1 MLTQTAKY
9 ALQALIYLSQ
19 QVEDD
24 YHQTRE
30 VARSIK
36 VPANYLGKTLQK
48 LARAKIVDSQKGLH
62 GGFRSARLPEQVRL
76 YDILRAI
83 DAVPK
88 ELDDEAAAGA
98 DKVELDSL
106 QKRFASIN
114 QLYARFLKETT
125 LADVMQPWTEE
136 PAAAPAEAAVPGRSE
151 SRFTVLSI

>member
-30 VARSIK
+30 IARLIR

-48 LARAKIVDSQKGLH
+48 LARARLVDSQKGLH
-62 GGFRSARLPEQVRL
+62 GGFRSALLPEQVRL
-76 YDILRAI
+76 HDVLQAI

-88 ELDDEAAAGA
+88 EVDVPAGGA
-98 DKVELDSL
+98 SELDSL
-106 QKRFASIN
+106 QRRFASIN
-114 QLYARFLKETT
+114 RLYSKFLKETT
-125 LADVMQPWTEE
+125 LEDVMRPVDE
-136 PAAAPAEAAVPGRSE
+136 EAADAWTAEGMGKE
-151 SRFTVLSI
+151 QEDQFAVLSI

>member
-30 VARSIK
+30 IARLIR

-48 LARAKIVDSQKGLH
+48 LARARIVDSQKGLH
-62 GGFRSARLPEQVRL
+62 GGFRSALLPEQVRL

-83 DAVPK
+83 DAVPR
-88 ELDDEAAAGA
+88 ELDESNNIET
-98 DKVELDSL
+98 ELDSL
-106 QKRFASIN
+106 HRRLAGIN
-114 QLYARFLKETT
+114 QLYRRFLKETT
-125 LADVMQPWTEE
+125 LEDVMQPTDELTVEE
-136 PAAAPAEAAVPGRSE
+136 WVGGRLSKSDE
-151 SRFTVLSI
+151 DQFAVLSI

>member
-30 VARSIK
+30 VARLIR
-36 VPANYLGKTLQK
+36 VPSNYLGKTLQK

-88 ELDDEAAAGA
+88 ELDDTTVG
-98 DKVELDSL
+98 DKPELDSL
-106 QKRFASIN
+106 QRRFASIN
-114 QLYARFLKETT
+114 LLYSKFLKETT
-125 LADVMQPWTEE
+125 LADVMQPMDDES
-136 PAAAPAEAAVPGRSE
+136 PVVAPVAKIAD
-151 SRFTVLSI
+151 SRFSVLSI